1 MRKVRMACSITSVLG
16 LLLIGDVVIR
26 MVTKSDMDGGC
37 TIVVGLF

>member
-26 MVTKSDMDGGC
+26 IVTKSDMDGG
-37 TIVVGLF
+37 TVVVGLF